1 MPRFREIRW
10 LLVLPILLAVL
21 APVRAMAQDDPD
33 EIPLGDVARNL
44 RKDRLAARRVIDDDN
59 LPQVMQQA
67 DRHQGFG
74 SSLRYLMAGES
85 KGFQVAAPDVTCS
98 LAFTANVKALLASSQ
113 YAQMELPPTELAK
126 LEGQAVIEGDA
137 LTVPVFNGT
146 QWHVSELTVALTVV
160 KRAESRATLLDDGAA
175 SDATTFPAIRKGIAA
190 SSFQQIRPEKKPDV
204 TIIYRMRSAAPP
216 WMKAVFSAP
225 LDLEVA
231 PGEEW
236 HWAIVQARG
245 YPPQTDAGPSAQ
257 LPERE
262 NGEAARAVPAVAA
275 QAPVADSE
283 ALPPHKAQQ

>member
-44 RKDRLAARRVIDDDN
+44 RKDRQAPRRVIDDDN

-67 DRHQGFG
+67 DRHEGFG

-190 SSFQQIRPEKKPDV
+190 SSFQQI
-204 TIIYRMRSAAPP
+204 
-216 WMKAVFSAP
+216 
-225 LDLEVA
+225 
-231 PGEEW
+231 
-236 HWAIVQARG
+236 
-245 YPPQTDAGPSAQ
+245 
-257 LPERE
+257 
-262 NGEAARAVPAVAA
+262 
-275 QAPVADSE
+275 
-283 ALPPHKAQQ
+283 